1 MDLKYT
7 INLFIVIFSS
17 TELLSA
23 YVIKT
28 SLGAIRGTV
37 EKSINGSEF
46 YSFKGIPFAEPPIGK
61 LRFQKPLPKKPWD
74 GIFEANQ
81 HTECVQASFFRQNTI
96 LGSEDCLVLS
106 ISVPKY
112 FPENTKKSPLPV
124 MVWIHGGGFTQ
135 GSGSP
140 EMYGPE
146 RFMDYGVILVSINY
160 RLGKN

>member
-1 MDLKYT
+1 M
-7 INLFIVIFSS
+7 
-17 TELLSA
+17 
-23 YVIKT
+23 
-28 SLGAIRGTV
+28 
-37 EKSINGSEF
+37 
-46 YSFKGIPFAEPPIGK
+46 KGIPFAEPPIGK

-112 FPENTKKSPLPV
+112 FPESAKKSPLPV

-140 EMYGPE
+140 DMYGPE